1 MFSFTK
7 SIPASLADPPA
18 HSIVRMD
25 DVSRQMSKREKTRLA
40 LICAAR
46 ALVYE
51 RGHEKIA
58 IQDVTERAGV
68 GLGTFYNYF
77 DTKSAIFEAVLEEIK
92 QAFNAQLEQLRAPLK
107 DPALIVAITH
117 KFCFQQAQDNY
128 DWNTF
133 LTYSGLT
140 GDYMLLQDED
150 QCLADI
156 KRGVNAGRFKVD
168 DIYFAQSLVTGMVR
182 HVNTEIARGRLSR
195 QAMEDATRYILRM
208 LGLPD
213 LVAKA
218 LVQTPL
224 PAVAAPKRS
233 QGIQGALQAPFIR

>member
-1 MFSFTK
+1 MEEK
-7 SIPASLADPPA
+7 
-18 HSIVRMD
+18 
-25 DVSRQMSKREKTRLA
+25 SRQVNKREQTRCKLVA
-40 LICAAR
+40 AAR

-58 IQDVTERAGV
+58 IQDITDRADL

-77 DTKSAIFEAVLEEIK
+77 DSKQAIFESVLDEIR
-92 QAFNAQLEQLRAPLK
+92 QTFNERLNMLRAPLK

-117 KFCFQQAQDNY
+117 KYCFQQAQDNEE
-128 DWNTF
+128 WTTF
-133 LTYSGLT
+133 LTYAGLS
-140 GDYMLLQDED
+140 GDYMLGQDED

-156 KRGVNAGRFKVD
+156 KRGVSAGRFKVED
-168 DIYFAQSLVTGMVR
+168 VYFAQSLVTGMVR
-182 HVNTEIARGRLSR
+182 HVNQEISRGRLSR

-218 LVQTPL
+218 LVQTPIL
-224 PAVAAPKRS
+224 AMAAHHHSTSVALDRRS
-233 QGIQGALQAPFIR
+233 DTA